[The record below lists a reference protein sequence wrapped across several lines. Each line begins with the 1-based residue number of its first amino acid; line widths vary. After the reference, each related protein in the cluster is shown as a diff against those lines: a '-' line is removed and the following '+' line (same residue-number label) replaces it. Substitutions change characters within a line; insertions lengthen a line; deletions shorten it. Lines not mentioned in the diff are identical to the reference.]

1 MTAPE
6 QHADERDDRNEPGGL
21 DGRQNPPAAPTGGA
35 PVPPPLPGNAYAP
48 QQPQPQQ
55 PSYGMPHPPYGQ
67 PAQPPMPSRSTSR
80 QPESTHG
87 HARLFG
93 CAGSA
98 G

>member
-6 QHADERDDRNEPGGL
+6 QPADERDDRNEPGGL

-67 PAQPPMPSRSTSR
+67 PAQPPYGGQAPQ
-80 QPESTHG
+80 QPYG
-87 HARLFG
+87 QPPYGAAPPPPDG
-93 CAGSA
+93 
-98 G
+98 